1 VKRER
6 ICGLMEMEGVLECDD
21 ERERG
26 QEDEEE
32 FLLMRPLRRLKWSL
46 SLGSID
52 FNI

>member
-1 VKRER
+1 VKRVR
-6 ICGLMEMEGVLECDD
+6 ICGLKETGGALDD